1 MPLMSEDTSNRWAIV
16 SLDVPK
22 FTVTVSDNQLKRK
35 KTYHVPYL
43 THAIIKNK
51 NLMVATSFNKIMEID
66 LSDGSRRFV
75 D

>member
-22 FTVTVSDNQLKRK
+22 FTVTVAASQLNREEA
-35 KTYHVPYL
+35 YHVPYL
-43 THAIIKNK
+43 THAIIKNE

>member
-22 FTVTVSDNQLKRK
+22 FTVTVSDSQLKRK
-35 KTYHVPYL
+35 KTYYVPYL
-43 THAIIKNK
+43 THAIIKNE